1 MPGGETNSSAS
12 TITTEVSAKSLAVTR
27 LATAIFQSRF
37 NNNLAKGNVGLAVR
51 NKVLEKDVRGVV
63 ASILQLLGVFD
74 TRNVLDI
81 DAHNSSILSDNGGP
95 ESDELAGGALNQQ
108 SINPS
113 MVVYDGRGSP
123 LPADGSRTLVFD
135 ERLERSHSDASSPA
149 RLAAGVAAAFGGQ
162 GSGSNAVSPVGALSP
177 QQNSV
182 GSLRS
187 PQVIGA
193 GSGLMGPSQ
202 LAGSA
207 AISAEES
214 AVLLGGI
221 AAAAGADGL
230 ADGLELSV
238 FERQVVAIA
247 RRYAVLREGSWWT
260 DLQDSLRQDGV
271 TPVEA
276 DLTMIQVRLGQH
288 FEAAQT
294 VQMEQ
299 MALQDLGERGR
310 KVTEKRFI
318 DSILSMKTQEFKAEL
333 LKQTSKANKTRVN
346 PFTAKR

>member
-12 TITTEVSAKSLAVTR
+12 TVTTEVSAKSLAVTR

-74 TRNVLDI
+74 TPSVLDV
-81 DAHNSSILSDNGGP
+81 DAHNYSLLSDNGGP
-95 ESDELAGGALNQQ
+95 ESDEVLGGALHQQ

-113 MVVYDGRGSP
+113 MVVHDGKGSP
-123 LPADGSRTLVFD
+123 LPADGSRTMFD
-135 ERLERSHSDASSPA
+135 ERLERSHSDASSPG
-149 RLAAGVAAAFGGQ
+149 RVAAAAAAASVAALGGQ
-162 GSGSNAVSPVGALSP
+162 GSGSYAAVSPAGALSP

-187 PQVIGA
+187 PQVVGAA

-202 LAGSA
+202 LAVGV
-207 AISAEES
+207 EES
-214 AVLLGGI
+214 AVLLGG
-221 AAAAGADGL
+221 ARGEGSLTTD
-230 ADGLELSV
+230 DLELAV

-260 DLQDSLRQDGV
+260 ELQDSLRRDGV
-271 TPVEA
+271 TPIEA
-276 DLTMIQVRLGQH
+276 DLNMIQVRLGQH

-310 KVTEKRFI
+310 KVHEKRFI

-333 LKQTSKANKTRVN
+333 LKHNSKANKTRVN
-346 PFTAKR
+346 PFTAKK